1 LSTSSERKTLFQQKK
16 APQNAEPFHN
26 AELSDAGVDVLAVAA
41 DLEVEV
47 GTRGCSGASDFT
59 DLLACGY
66 IVSDRNIDVSCMGI
80 ESGDS
85 VAVIYYAVVAVS
97 GSACV
102 ASFDRLCNI
111 DDRAR
116 SGSADG

>member
-1 LSTSSERKTLFQQKK
+1 MSCETIVEIIHDLREIVFRVVLS
-16 APQNAEPFHN
+16 
-26 AELSDAGVDVLAVAA
+26 AVYA

-66 IVSDRNIDVSCMGI
+66 IVSDRYIDVSCMGI

-102 ASFDRLCNI
+102 ASFDRFGNI

>member
-1 LSTSSERKTLFQQKK
+1 MSCETIVEIIHDLREIVFRVVLS
-16 APQNAEPFHN
+16 
-26 AELSDAGVDVLAVAA
+26 AVYA

-47 GTRGCSGASDFT
+47 GTRGCSGASDFA

-66 IVSDRNIDVSCMGI
+66 IVSDRYIDVSCMGI

-102 ASFDRLCNI
+102 AAFDRLGNI